1 MSLFGS
7 LDGLPPL
14 AGGRE
19 FTVVADD
26 PVVVEKLREEGL
38 PSVLWSPD
46 LVVPDGARILLALC
60 HQLVSRA
67 VRKQFSEAA
76 VLVLP
81 IYSFDDDYASILYT
95 LRMVFETDYLDACQ
109 NNRDWLDMLAN
120 KPDGTLHFTG
130 GNSDLRARLHD
141 NIRANTS
148 LDLEIGKGEWVSV
161 ADYCEVSV
169 TAPSQSDWLG
179 AFTIDG
185 YAEAVGVLVAEDSR
199 VTPLGKERILAAK
212 QLRSE
217 LVENGPVRLVV
228 KEGVLQ
234 EAIVAGRDRSKEIS
248 EVVNPEYGLH
258 TLELGL
264 GSNPSIAPLVD
275 WQFNSQLNE
284 GVGKVHLGF
293 GEGITG
299 AHMDF
304 IIDQVSVS

>member
-1 MSLFGS
+1 MSLFETRN
-7 LDGLPPL
+7 GLPPL
-14 AGGRE
+14 SGGGE

-26 PVVVEKLREEGL
+26 PALCEQLSSEGYSCI
-38 PSVLWSPD
+38 PWSPD
-46 LVVPDGARILLALC
+46 LVVEDGARILLALC

-67 VRKQFSEAA
+67 VRRQFSPAS

-81 IYSFDDDYASILYT
+81 IYSFDDDYESIVYT
-95 LRMVFETDYLDACQ
+95 LRMVFETNYLDACQ
-109 NNRDWLDMLAN
+109 NNQEWLDMLAN
-120 KPDGTLHFTG
+120 KPDAMLHFEG
-130 GNSDLRARLHD
+130 ANADLKCELHD

-148 LDLEIGKGEWVSV
+148 LDLELKKGEWVSV

-179 AFTIDG
+179 AFTING

-199 VTPLGKERILAAK
+199 VTPIGRERIQAAK
-212 QLRSE
+212 QLRSDF
-217 LVENGPVRLVV
+217 VENGPVRLVV
-228 KEGVLQ
+228 RDGVLR
-234 EAIVAGRDRSKEIS
+234 EALVGGRDRSKEIS

-275 WQFNSQLNE
+275 WRFNSQLNE

-304 IIDQVSVS
+304 IIDGVSVS

>member
-1 MSLFGS
+1 MGLFRKV
-7 LDGLPPL
+7 DDFQPL
-14 AGGRE
+14 GAGRD
-19 FTVVADD
+19 FTIVTDD
-26 PVVVEKLREEGL
+26 AKICDVLASEGFA
-38 PSVLWSPD
+38 SVLWSPD
-46 LVVPDGARILLALC
+46 LEVHEGDRILLALC

-67 VRKQFSEAA
+67 VRKQFSPAS

-81 IYSFDDDYASILYT
+81 IFSFDDDDETILYT
-95 LRMVFETDYLDACQ
+95 LRMVFETDYADACR
-109 NNRDWLDMLAN
+109 NNREWIDMLTN
-120 KPDGTLHFTG
+120 KPDGVLQFAGDNT
-130 GNSDLRARLHD
+130 DLRCRLHE

-148 LDLEIGKGEWVSV
+148 LDLEITKGEWVSV

-185 YAEAVGVLVAEDSR
+185 CAEAVGVLVAEDSR
-199 VTPLGKERILAAK
+199 VTDAGRERIRAAK
-212 QLRSE
+212 RLREE
-217 LVENGPVRLVV
+217 LVENAPIRLVV
-228 KEGVLQ
+228 KEGVLC
-234 EAIVAGRDRSKEIS
+234 EAIVAGRDRSEEIS
-248 EVVNPEYGLH
+248 EVVNPHYGLH

-275 WQFNSQLNE
+275 WSFNSQLNE

-304 IIDQVSVS
+304 IIDGVTVS